1 MRVQLPAVAIVAA
14 SLVACL
20 AACQAGELYEACD
33 GATDC
38 EEGLRCVDLGGD
50 QRLCTRPCSVEKRR
64 AGYPEG
70 LDDDALFTDG
80 GSAQAT
86 VKDPQCADA
95 AIDVTSQD
103 DPDQAAQDIAIESK
117 GTVGVCRVAAT
128 LVADQ
133 AISGD
138 SILTGFCA
146 PL

>member
-1 MRVQLPAVAIVAA
+1 MRFSFLAFVAIAPV
-14 SLVACL
+14 V
-20 AACQAGELYEACD
+20 AACQAGELYEACN

-38 EEGLRCVDLGGD
+38 NEGLRCIDLGGD

-95 AIDVTSQD
+95 AIDVASQD
-103 DPDQAAQDIAIESK
+103 NPDDGAQDIAIESS
-117 GTVGVCRVAAT
+117 GVVGVCRVAAT
-128 LVADQ
+128 LLED
-133 AISGD
+133 D
-138 SILTGFCA
+138 SISKDSVLTGFCA

>member
-1 MRVQLPAVAIVAA
+1 MRFHVLVAVVLVAA
-14 SLVACL
+14 PLI
-20 AACQAGELYEACD
+20 AACQAGELYEACN

-70 LDDDALFTDG
+70 LDDDEIFTDG
-80 GSAQAT
+80 SSAQSS

-95 AIDVTSQD
+95 AIDVASQD
-103 DPDQAAQDIAIESK
+103 NPDQGAQDIAIASK
-117 GTVGVCRVAAT
+117 GVVGVCHVAPA
-128 LVADQ
+128 LLADD